1 MNLALVGQGRMGS
14 EVERLA
20 REDGHKI
27 QFTMDLPENAD
38 GAGLTPE
45 ALAGVEAVIDF
56 SQPEAVMPNIRRVAK
71 AKVPMVVGTT
81 GWYDGL
87 EEARQLIEKHESALV
102 FGANFSIGANLFLK
116 MAEYAARLFNPF
128 PEYDPYVV
136 EHHHRDKV
144 DAPSGTA
151 LRLAEQL
158 LAHTER
164 KTRIQVGNPTG
175 KIAPDALHVVSL
187 RAGAA
192 FGRHGLCFDSPTDT
206 VELVH
211 SARNREGF
219 ARGALYAAEWIR
231 GKKGVFEFADLLA
244 VE

>member
-1 MNLALVGQGRMGS
+1 
-14 EVERLA
+14 
-20 REDGHKI
+20 
-27 QFTMDLPENAD
+27 
-38 GAGLTPE
+38 
-45 ALAGVEAVIDF
+45 
-56 SQPEAVMPNIRRVAK
+56 MPNIRRVAK

-87 EEARQLIEKHESALV
+87 EEARQLIEKHESVLV

-116 MAEYAARLFNPF
+116 MAEYAARLFNAF

-164 KTRIQVGNPTG
+164 KTRIQAGNPTG
-175 KIAPDALHVVSL
+175 KIASDALHVVSL

-192 FGRHGLCFDSPTDT
+192 FGRHDLCFDSPTDT

-211 SARNREGF
+211 TARNREGF
-219 ARGALYAAEWIR
+219 AQGALYAAEWIR

>member
-1 MNLALVGQGRMGS
+1 LNLALVGRGRMGS
-14 EVERLA
+14 EVERRA
-20 REDGHKI
+20 RADGHKI
-27 QFTMDLPENAD
+27 QFTIDLPENAD

-56 SQPEAVMPNIRRVAK
+56 SQPEAVLPNIRRVAK

-87 EEARQLIEKHESALV
+87 EEVRQLIEKHESALV

-116 MAEYAARLFNPF
+116 MAEYAARLFNAF

-144 DAPSGTA
+144 DTPSGTA

-164 KTRIQVGNPTG
+164 KTRIQAGNPTG

-192 FGRHGLCFDSPTDT
+192 FGRHDLCFDSPTDT

-211 SARNREGF
+211 TARNREGF
-219 ARGALYAAEWIR
+219 AQGALYAAEWIR

>member
-1 MNLALVGQGRMGS
+1 MNLALVGRGRMGS

-20 REDGHKI
+20 RADGHKI
-27 QFTMDLPENAD
+27 QFTIDLPENAD

-56 SQPEAVMPNIRRVAK
+56 SQPEAVLPNIRRVAK

-87 EEARQLIEKHESALV
+87 EEVRQLIEKHESALV

-116 MAEYAARLFNPF
+116 MAEYAARLFNAF

-144 DAPSGTA
+144 DTPSGTA

-164 KTRIQVGNPTG
+164 KTRIQAGNPTG

-192 FGRHGLCFDSPTDT
+192 FGRHDLCFDSPTDT

-211 SARNREGF
+211 TARNREGF
-219 ARGALYAAEWIR
+219 AQGALYAAEWIR